1 MQFSSTAVADSEQQL
16 SVATVQAVAAAVA
29 DEPDGQR
36 ADTGTGT
43 GTGADNAAEEEDEGP
58 SYPTDWS
65 GLCNALCAEFPAVS
79 RTDIIGAMGRNDN
92 DGKRAAAE
100 LRELQASG
108 EIGGGAPIDDPE
120 YAASHGL

>member
-1 MQFSSTAVADSEQQL
+1 METFDVLFSSAALDDSKQQL
-16 SVATVQAVAAAVA
+16 PVATVQAVEAVVA
-29 DEPDGQR
+29 DSSDHT
-36 ADTGTGT
+36 DS
-43 GTGADNAAEEEDEGP
+43 AAEEDFGP

-79 RTDIIGAMGRNDN
+79 RTDVIGAMGRNDN

-100 LRELQASG
+100 LRELLASG
-108 EIGGGAPIDDPE
+108 DIGGGPPIHDPE